1 MERKAGSPGK
11 SREKGASVFSLLGPY
26 KGLIF
31 LLLLFAL
38 LSNGINLF
46 LPKIVAG
53 AIDAYPKSY
62 GLQQV
67 LVKYL
72 SAAVIIFIFT
82 WLQGLVQIYASEK
95 VARDLRTR
103 LAHKISVQSHAYIE
117 ESNPSKL
124 LTNLT
129 ADVDSIKMFVSQAI
143 VSIAS
148 SIIII
153 IGACVLLFS
162 INWKLALAV
171 VAIVP
176 IIGGAFF
183 FVLKRVRVIF
193 LQSRQVIDRLNKV
206 INESILGAAI
216 IRVINSQQ
224 LEYEKF
230 LDANTKAKTLG
241 MSILKLFAGL
251 IPVIIFTANMAGL
264 AILTMGGHFVITGSM
279 SLGDFAAFN
288 SYLALL
294 IFPILVIG
302 FMSNVI
308 AQATASYQRISS
320 VLNTP
325 ELPDTTSV
333 KDVLKGGIAV
343 KDVSVVYGQ
352 KPILKSINFS
362 VPAGA
367 SLAVIGPT
375 AAGKSQLLYLLTGL
389 IQPTTGVI
397 EFDDIAIEKYN
408 KENFYSQVGFVFQDS
423 ILFNM
428 SIRENIA
435 FSNLVT
441 DESLAKAI
449 ATAELKDFIDSLPDK
464 LDTVVS
470 ERGTSLS
477 GGQKQRIMLARA
489 LAVNP
494 KILLLDDFTA
504 RVDTNTETKILN
516 NLRNN
521 YPGITLISVTQKI
534 SAAEQYDQIIV
545 LMEGE
550 IVATGIHND
559 LMKQSPEYIQI
570 FNSQQSTSNYELQP
584 Q

>member
-1 MERKAGSPGK
+1 MTKKAGTSGK
-11 SREKGASVFSLLGPY
+11 DTQKGSSVFSLLAPY
-26 KGLIF
+26 RGMVF

-38 LSNGINLF
+38 ISNGINLF
-46 LPKIVAG
+46 LPKIIAN
-53 AIDAYPKSY
+53 AIDAYPRHY
-62 GLQQV
+62 VLQQV

-72 SAAVIIFIFT
+72 MASLVIFIFT
-82 WLQGLVQIYASEK
+82 WLQGLVQVYASEK
-95 VARDLRTR
+95 VARDLRSR
-103 LAHKISVQSHAYIE
+103 LAHKISIQSHAYIE

-143 VSIAS
+143 VSISS
-148 SIIII
+148 SIILI
-153 IGACVLLFS
+153 IGACILLFS

-183 FVLKRVRVIF
+183 FVLKKVRVIF

-241 MSILKLFAGL
+241 MSILILFAGL

-264 AILTMGGHFVITGSM
+264 AILTMGGHFVITGTM
-279 SLGDFAAFN
+279 SLGDFSAFN

-308 AQATASYQRISS
+308 AQATASYQRISV
-320 VLNTP
+320 VLDTP
-325 ELPDTTSV
+325 EIADTTTIKV
-333 KDVLKGGIAV
+333 PLQGNIELKN
-343 KDVSVVYGQ
+343 VSVMYGE
-352 KPILKSINFS
+352 KAALKKINFS
-362 VPAGA
+362 VKRGS

-375 AAGKSQLLYLLTGL
+375 AAGKTQLLYLLTGL
-389 IQPTTGVI
+389 IKPAEGTV
-397 EFDDIAIEKYN
+397 EFDGENIEKYN
-408 KENFYSQVGFVFQDS
+408 KENFHSQVGFVFQDS

-449 ATAELKDFIDSLPDK
+449 ATAELKDFVDSLPNK

-489 LAVNP
+489 LAINP
-494 KILLLDDFTA
+494 KIVLLDDFTA
-504 RVDTNTETKILN
+504 RVDTNTETKILQ

-534 SAAEQYDQIIV
+534 ATVEQYDQIIV

-550 IVATGIHND
+550 IVARGIHAD